1 MGNKNKLKIKLKLKK
16 IGLPEQSFNLNP
28 QDEGLSNQL
37 LKYGI
42 REPINSYFLVKE
54 MKSRKPHVLD
64 VGGNIGYFPIIEAL
78 SNVESIS
85 VYEPVKENFEYLLK
99 NLAPFNNVK
108 CYNKGIG
115 EKNKTTKIYIT
126 NRRNN
131 ACVEPCYQY
140 MEENSITIKQTEE
153 IQLVTLADAC
163 QEIQGTNILCRMDV
177 EGYEKKILTNIPEKI
192 RGLSFEFH
200 TKIIGRIQSIEL
212 INKLEREGFQIT
224 LMTRELEGMMRLFKI
239 FGFTLFKIYNQFKE
253 KRIYHYPT
261 KTEIIKI
268 IKLMREN
275 PHIFAFR

>member
-1 MGNKNKLKIKLKLKK
+1 MDNQNEIKIKLQLKK
-16 IGLPEQSFNLNP
+16 IGLPEQSFYLNP
-28 QDEGLSNQL
+28 KDEGLSNQL

-54 MKSRKPHVLD
+54 IKSRKPHMLD

-78 SNVESIS
+78 SNVKSVS
-85 VYEPVKENFEYLLK
+85 VYEPVTENFEYLVK

-115 EKNKTTKIYIT
+115 EKNITTKIYIT

-131 ACVEPCYQY
+131 ACVEPCDEY
-140 MEENSITIKQTEE
+140 MEENKITIKQTEE

-163 QEIQGTNILCRMDV
+163 QAIDDTNVLCRMDV

-200 TKIIGRIQSIEL
+200 TKIIGEIQSIEL
-212 INKLEREGFQIT
+212 INKLENEGFRIT
-224 LMTRELEGMMRLFKI
+224 LMTRELEGMMRLFKT
-239 FGFTLFKIYNQFKE
+239 FGFTIFKIYNQFKE
-253 KRIYHYPT
+253 KRIYHYPR
-261 KTEIIKI
+261 KKEIIKI

>member
-28 QDEGLSNQL
+28 KDEGLSNQL

-78 SNVESIS
+78 SNVESVN
-85 VYEPVKENFEYLLK
+85 VYEPVTENFEYLLK

-126 NRRNN
+126 NRKNN

-140 MEENSITIKQTEE
+140 MEENRITIKQTEE

-163 QEIQGTNILCRMDV
+163 QAIHGANILCRMDV